1 MKETGETMLHQ
12 AEESSITLMET
23 YMMAA
28 GKMTKLT
35 ATESTT
41 MLTAP
46 NMKESG
52 RMINSM
58 GKDMNHG
65 QMAVNSMGFTLNLR
79 RKEEACIHGLMETN
93 MLETGLIISF
103 QAQVY
108 IPGVMEGSITDNG
121 KIMSCMEKE
130 PTNGLMA
137 GCITENIKM
146 TRRMGLVFMFG

>member
-1 MKETGETMLHQ
+1 
-12 AEESSITLMET
+12 
-23 YMMAA
+23 
-28 GKMTKLT
+28 MTKLT

-65 QMAVNSMGFTLNLR
+65 QMAVNSMVFTLNLR

-93 MLETGLIISF
+93 MLESLRT
-103 QAQVY
+103 V
-108 IPGVMEGSITDNG
+108 
-121 KIMSCMEKE
+121 KKMEKE
-130 PTNGLMA
+130 YLQHLMEVNFLESLKK
-137 GCITENIKM
+137 EN
-146 TRRMGLVFMFG
+146 L